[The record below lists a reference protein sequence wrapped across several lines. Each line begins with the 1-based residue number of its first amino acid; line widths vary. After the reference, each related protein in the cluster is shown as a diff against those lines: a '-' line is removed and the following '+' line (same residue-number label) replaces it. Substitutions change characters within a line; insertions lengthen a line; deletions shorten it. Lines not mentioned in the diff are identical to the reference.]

1 MRVEERFFPG
11 KIERS
16 EASIRPR
23 ERVERSE
30 ASDRGS
36 KQLGGLG
43 GAVSPP
49 NGVQGQRP
57 GKFWEF
63 SPSRCPE
70 IAIPACFHRV
80 DTLSTFSIYW
90 LLLTF
95 WMEKHTIFTD
105 LTAEMD
111 MIFTDFQSI
120 KDSLV
125 VHTPKY
131 FYSFSLCQF
140 VLWFIVWVR

>member
-1 MRVEERFFPG
+1 MHLYDVRFKFY
-11 KIERS
+11 
-16 EASIRPR
+16 
-23 ERVERSE
+23 
-30 ASDRGS
+30 DR
-36 KQLGGLG
+36 
-43 GAVSPP
+43 
-49 NGVQGQRP
+49 
-57 GKFWEF
+57 
-63 SPSRCPE
+63 
-70 IAIPACFHRV
+70 RV
-80 DTLSTFSIYW
+80 DTLLTFSIYW

-131 FYSFSLCQF
+131 
-140 VLWFIVWVR
+140 